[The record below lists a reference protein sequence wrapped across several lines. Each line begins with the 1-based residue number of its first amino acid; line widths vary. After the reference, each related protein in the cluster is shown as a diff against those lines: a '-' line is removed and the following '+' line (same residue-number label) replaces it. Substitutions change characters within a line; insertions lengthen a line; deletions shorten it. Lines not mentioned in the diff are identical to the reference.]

1 MKQLLPSGLIATLF
15 FYCVFISDLQAQW
28 RTNGIGARAAGM
40 ANAAVTLQDEWAT
53 FNNIGGL
60 AWNTQASLLS
70 AYDNRFQAAGFHT
83 VATGIA
89 APVYG
94 GAWASATFSRF
105 GDNLFNETIGA
116 LGISHKIANYSL
128 GLRANYVQINMEG
141 LGMRNLFAFELG
153 GVGQLT
159 RQLWI
164 GAHIFNFTQARLADF
179 QDERLPTV
187 MKAGLSYR
195 PNERLMINAEGE
207 KDAEMPARAK
217 VGVEYRLIEKLAIRT
232 GIATQPNTGS
242 FGLSLYF
249 RQLEAGYAVSTHPQ
263 LLPSHHVALRYH
275 LSKQKTAKKAWDE

>member
-1 MKQLLPSGLIATLF
+1 MKQFIPLRLFITAF
-15 FYCVFISDLQAQW
+15 FYCIFTDDLQAQW
-28 RTNGIGARAAGM
+28 RTNGIGARAVGM
-40 ANAAVTLQDEWAT
+40 ANAAVTLQDEWVT

-94 GAWASATFSRF
+94 DTWASATFSRF
-105 GDNLFNETIGA
+105 GDHLFNEIIGSI
-116 LGISHKIANYSL
+116 GISHKIANYSL
-128 GLRANYVQINMEG
+128 GVRANYVQINMEG
-141 LGMRNLFAFELG
+141 LGMRKLLAFEFG
-153 GVGQLT
+153 GIGQLT

-179 QDERLPTV
+179 QNERLPTV

-195 PNERLMINAEGE
+195 PNNRLMINAEGE

-217 VGVEYRLIEKLAIRT
+217 FGIEYRLIEKLAIRT
-232 GIATQPNTGS
+232 GIATQPNIGS

-249 RQLEAGYAVSTHPQ
+249 RQLEAGYAVATHPQ
-263 LLPSHHVALRYH
+263 LLPSHHVALRYY
-275 LSKQKTAKKAWDE
+275 LSKQKPVKKASE

>member
-1 MKQLLPSGLIATLF
+1 MKHSLPLGLIAATFLLGLF
-15 FYCVFISDLQAQW
+15 SRDLQAQW
-28 RTNGIGARAAGM
+28 RANGIGARAAGM
-40 ANAAVTLQDEWAT
+40 ANAAVTLQDEWSA

-60 AWNTQASLLS
+60 AWHTQAALLS

-105 GDNLFNETIGA
+105 GDNLFNETIGS

-128 GLRANYVQINMEG
+128 GARANYVQINIEG
-141 LGMRNLFAFELG
+141 LGMRSLLAFEFG
-153 GVGQLT
+153 GLGQLT

-179 QDERLPTV
+179 QDERLPTI

-195 PNERLMINAEGE
+195 PNEHLMINAEGE
-207 KDAEMPARAK
+207 KDAEMPARVK
-217 VGVEYRLIEKLAIRT
+217 VGVEYRIIEKMAIRT
-232 GIATQPNTGS
+232 GIATQPNIGS
-242 FGLSLYF
+242 FGFSLYL
-249 RQLEAGYAVSTHPQ
+249 RQLEAGYAVATHPQ
-263 LLPSHHVALRYH
+263 LMPSHHVALRYH
-275 LSKQKTAKKAWDE
+275 LTKPKLAKKASE

>member
-1 MKQLLPSGLIATLF
+1 MKQSLRNGLTIAALVVWF
-15 FYCVFISDLQAQW
+15 CGGYLQAQW
-28 RTNGIGARAAGM
+28 RTGGTGARAAGM
-40 ANAAVTLQDEWAT
+40 ANAAVTIQDEWAA

-60 AWNTQASLLS
+60 AWNSRAALLS

-83 VATGIA
+83 VAAGIV
-89 APVYG
+89 APVHG
-94 GAWASATFSRF
+94 GIWAAATFSRF
-105 GDNLFNETIGA
+105 GDHLFNETFGS

-128 GLRANYVQINMEG
+128 GMRANYVQINMEG

-195 PNERLMINAEGE
+195 PNERLMINIEGE
-207 KDAEMPARAK
+207 KDAEMPARTKA
-217 VGVEYRLIEKLAIRT
+217 GVEYRIVEKLALRT
-232 GIATQPNTGS
+232 GIATQPETGS
-242 FGLSLYF
+242 FGFSLYF
-249 RQLEAGYAVSTHPQ
+249 RQLEAGYSFATHPQ
-263 LLPSHHVALRYH
+263 LLPSHHVALRYC
-275 LSKQKTAKKAWDE
+275 LSKPKPAVKASE